1 MCELLLLVECLGL
14 LLREWLL
21 NVLML
26 WLELLMVLDLLGLL
40 VWLDKNYLRCS
51 ISDINVCILI
61 LVCLL
66 LLILILAL
74 VLCLL
79 LNLFLYLYL
88 LLTSFSTARS
98 VDTKSNTWP
107 ENNIDYDCDNTTTV
121 ITLKLTNFSLIRR
134 FKINIHLKF
143 IY

>member
-1 MCELLLLVECLGL
+1 MCELLLLVELLGL

-26 WLELLMVLDLLGLL
+26 WLELLGVLDLLGLL

-51 ISDINVCILI
+51 ISDINVCVLV

-79 LNLFLYLYL
+79 LNLL
-88 LLTSFSTARS
+88 L
-98 VDTKSNTWP
+98 
-107 ENNIDYDCDNTTTV
+107 
-121 ITLKLTNFSLIRR
+121 
-134 FKINIHLKF
+134 
-143 IY
+143 